1 MNAWW
6 QQHAPRALELY
17 GPPLLS
23 NGSVNHE
30 ILGAALGELP
40 IALVYS
46 RDDGSF
52 WYNDYARGGF
62 CRTSRERVEI
72 LFKII
77 VGKAAAEEPASTRN
91 VIFMLRDHAKK
102 VVDAARAIL
111 EVDPGY
117 WEKNKRVQGG
127 SVEKITPKEGIA
139 GFVSEVAQS
148 TEDKDLPVA
157 LVYTAYSRYCHQKG
171 GKPLPKMKFI
181 KEATQEISTQHGSK
195 MRNDLRDDG
204 GKLTRGWKS
213 LSLRMDLSG
222 LSER

>member
-6 QQHAPRALELY
+6 QQHAPLAVGLY
-17 GPPLLS
+17 GPAVLP
-23 NGSVNHE
+23 NGAVNRE
-30 ILGAALGELP
+30 MLAAAMGELP
-40 IALVYS
+40 FPLVYS
-46 RDDGSF
+46 REDGSF
-52 WYNDYARGGF
+52 WYNDYAVGGF
-62 CRTSRERVEI
+62 CRTTRERVEL

-77 VGKAAAEEPASTRN
+77 VGKAAAEAPASTRN
-91 VIFMLRDHAKK
+91 VILGLRDHSKK

-117 WEKNKRVQGG
+117 WEKHRRVQGG

-139 GFVSEVAQS
+139 GFVSEVVQS
-148 TEDKDLPVA
+148 TKDRDLPVA

-171 GKPLPKMKFI
+171 GKPLPKMRFI

-213 LSLRMDLSG
+213 LSLRLELSG
-222 LSER
+222 LSDC